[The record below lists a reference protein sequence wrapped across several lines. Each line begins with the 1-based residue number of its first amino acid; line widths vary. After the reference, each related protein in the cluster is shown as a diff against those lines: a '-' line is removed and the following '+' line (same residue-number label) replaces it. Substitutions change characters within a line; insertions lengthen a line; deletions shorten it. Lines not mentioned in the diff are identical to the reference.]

1 MSGFVRLLGAALVAC
16 ACALPT
22 ASAQSLEK
30 VRMIGFSGAS
40 NLPIWLAIDKGLFAK
55 HGLDVTLARTKG
67 SVAQIKDMMAGKYDI
82 ATTAMDNVVAYTEGQ
97 GAAKLTQ
104 PFDMVAFMGVHSG
117 MNTVVGVPSIKTFA
131 DIKGKA
137 VAVDAPNTGYAFVL
151 FKILDQ
157 NGLKFGKD
165 YTLYAAGSG
174 GARLAAMKDGKA
186 VAAVMSAPNDTEA
199 KAMGYTMMAPAAS
212 ALGGYQGSVYA
223 VRKDWGKA
231 NEATMIKFIRAI
243 VEAHDVI
250 FTDAA
255 AAKGV
260 LKKNLK
266 KLTAGEIDTIY
277 TSLTSGDGGLN
288 RKAEVNLAGIATVL
302 KLRSEFQPG
311 AGPLSDPNKYLDLGY
326 YQKAVSGK

>member
-1 MSGFVRLLGAALVAC
+1 MFRFVRLLGAAALAC
-16 ACALPT
+16 ACAVSG
-22 ASAQSLEK
+22 ASAQSPEK

-67 SVAQIKDMMAGKYDI
+67 SIEQVKDMMAGKFDI

-97 GAAKLTQ
+97 GAAKLDI

-131 DIKGKA
+131 DIRGKA

-165 YTLYAAGSG
+165 YTLHAAGSG
-174 GARLAAMKDGKA
+174 GARLAAMKEGKA

-199 KAMGYTMMAPAAS
+199 KAMGYTMLAPAAS

-223 VRKDWGKA
+223 ARKGWAKA
-231 NEATMIKFIRAI
+231 NEATMVKFIRAI
-243 VEAHDVI
+243 VDAHDVI

-255 AAKGV
+255 TAKGV
-260 LKKNLK
+260 LRKHLK
-266 KLTAGEIDTIY
+266 KLTAAEVDTIY
-277 TSLTSGDGGLN
+277 ASLTSADGGLT
-288 RKAEVNLAGIATVL
+288 RKAEINVAGVNTVL
-302 KLRSEFQPG
+302 KLRSEFQQG
-311 AGPLSDPNKYLDLGY
+311 ARPLND
-326 YQKAVSGK
+326 A

>member
-1 MSGFVRLLGAALVAC
+1 MFRSVRILGAALLAFGL
-16 ACALPT
+16 ALPA

-40 NLPIWLAIDKGLFAK
+40 NLPIWLAMDKGLFAK

-67 SVAQIKDMMAGKYDI
+67 SKNQIRDMMANKYDI
-82 ATTAMDNVVAYTEGQ
+82 ATTAMDNVVAYTESQ
-97 GAAKLTQ
+97 GAVKLDQ

-131 DIKGKA
+131 DIKGKP

-165 YTLYAAGSG
+165 YTLHAAGSG
-174 GARLAAMKDGKA
+174 GARLAAMKEGKA

-199 KAMGYTMMAPAAS
+199 KAMGYTMLAPAAS

-223 VRKDWGKA
+223 ARKGWAKA
-231 NEATMIKFIRAI
+231 NEATMVKFIRAI
-243 VEAHDVI
+243 VDAHDVI

-255 AAKGV
+255 AAKAV
-260 LKKNLK
+260 LKKHLK
-266 KLTAGEIDTIY
+266 KLKAAEIDTIY

-288 RKAEVNLAGIATVL
+288 RKAEINLAGVGTVL
-302 KLRSEFQPG
+302 KLRSEFQKG
-311 AGPLSDPNKYLDLGY
+311 AGNLSDPNKYLDLGY
-326 YQKAVSGK
+326 YQKAMSGK